1 VRADGG
7 GTHLPQPARHPVDV
21 ELRGVDVEH
30 QGGGDQLLAWPA
42 DGTAVL
48 PPDAFT
54 GLCQER
60 RGIQHRIPPC

>member
-1 VRADGG
+1 MVAEPICRSPLAIRSMLRCAASMSSTRA
-7 GTHLPQPARHPVDV
+7 
-21 ELRGVDVEH
+21 
-30 QGGGDQLLAWPA
+30 GGDQLLAWLA